1 MVNLLFLGIVKTSDL
16 SASKHQLKV
25 QFLTNISHIHNP
37 VSFDLVDTVAQCSHI
52 SGVII
57 EAAVGLTNDQW
68 YLLLGYEDAYRTIV
82 LNRNFLFY
90 QFLDQT
96 LEHRIVE

>member
-1 MVNLLFLGIVKTSDL
+1 VVDLLFLGIVKTSDL
-16 SASKHQLKV
+16 CASKHQLKV

-37 VSFDLVDTVAQCSHI
+37 VSFYLVDTVAQCSHI
-52 SGVII
+52 GGVII